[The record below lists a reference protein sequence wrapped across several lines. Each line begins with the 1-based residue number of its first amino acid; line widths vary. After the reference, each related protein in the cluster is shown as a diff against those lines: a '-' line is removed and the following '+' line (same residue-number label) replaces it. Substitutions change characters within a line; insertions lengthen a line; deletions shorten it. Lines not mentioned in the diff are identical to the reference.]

1 MRAETIIKH
10 ILIEENIK
18 MMDIATHVQN
28 TSIQNLSQK
37 LKRNTIKYQEMLDIA
52 DFLGYEI
59 RWLKKEDTNE

>member
-1 MRAETIIKH
+1 
-10 ILIEENIK
+10 

-59 RWLKKEDTNE
+59 RWVKKEDTNE

>member
-59 RWLKKEDTNE
+59 RWVKKEDTNE